1 MRDHHRRQKWPPRR
15 QAPDGAAS
23 RFAASPSPMA
33 MHGAEI
39 VPIGGTSARAPAAP
53 GTLSR
58 FELASIVEG
67 VVG

>member
-23 RFAASPSPMA
+23 RTHPSPRPVA
-33 MHGAEI
+33 AKVAEI
-39 VPIGGTSARAPAAP
+39 VPILAIPVLGLAAP